1 MKEAPGDERVSAPM
15 QYLRYSP
22 RKRVGKPE
30 TPVRKGGVVHSDEG
44 ELERRL
50 FYSGSREV
58 G

>member
-1 MKEAPGDERVSAPM
+1 MKEAPGDERVPAPV

-50 FYSGSREV
+50 F
-58 G
+58 